1 METLTVVL
9 YAAVIFA
16 VSFAVALV
24 PPLMKKKGTHMHV
37 LLALSAG
44 LIMGILFIMILPEA
58 MEEGMEHYS
67 PTLVTA
73 CILIGFLAIFIV
85 DFWVN
90 HRNGGGHTHEF
101 TSWAAFGGMLI
112 HAAFDGLA
120 LGVAFVEGGVE
131 GAMLLAAICVHKL
144 VEVFS
149 VSATMSMIL
158 EQKQTFAAMALFSAV
173 TPIG

>member
-16 VSFAVALV
+16 VSFGVSLV
-24 PPLMKKKGTHMHV
+24 PPLMKNKGINTHM
-37 LLALSAG
+37 LLSISAG
-44 LIMGILFIMILPEA
+44 LILGILFIMILPEA
-58 MEEGMEHYS
+58 MSEGMENYE
-67 PTLVTA
+67 PVLVTS
-73 CILIGFLAIFIV
+73 CVLVGFLAIFFV

-90 HRNGGGHTHEF
+90 HRTGGGHTHEF

-158 EQKQTFAAMALFSAV
+158 EQKRTFGAMAIFSAV
-173 TPIG
+173 TPIA